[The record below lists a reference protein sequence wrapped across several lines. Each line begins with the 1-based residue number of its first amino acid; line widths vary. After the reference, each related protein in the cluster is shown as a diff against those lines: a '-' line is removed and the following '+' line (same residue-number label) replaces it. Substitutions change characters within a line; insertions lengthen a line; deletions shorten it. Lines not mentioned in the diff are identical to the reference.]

1 MSPGA
6 ILTSHGF
13 NRYGTVARQLRNPI
27 VSRANFRLITGKD
40 GVQGLNDLVQIRRV
54 AMIARYVLHG
64 SHPLSITAEVGKIV
78 R

>member
-40 GVQGLNDLVQIRRV
+40 GVQGIDYLAQIRRV
-54 AMIARYVLHG
+54 AMIARSILHG
-64 SHPLSITAEVGKIV
+64 SHPLLITAEVGKLV